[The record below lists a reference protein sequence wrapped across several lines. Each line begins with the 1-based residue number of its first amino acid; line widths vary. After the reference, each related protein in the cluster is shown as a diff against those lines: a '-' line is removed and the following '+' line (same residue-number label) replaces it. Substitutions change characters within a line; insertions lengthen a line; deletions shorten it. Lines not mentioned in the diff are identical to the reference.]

1 MPLMAVEVPIIE
13 TCKHYVR
20 RINKTYSRL
29 TPHISRRMPIRAN
42 ACQSALHN
50 ASSELA
56 KTDNGL
62 DVLFGYDI
70 YKGDEAPS
78 TDAAI

>member
-20 RINKTYSRL
+20 RINRTYSWL
-29 TPHISRRMPIRAN
+29 TPHISRQMPIRAN
-42 ACQSALHN
+42 ACQSAVHN

-56 KTDNGL
+56 EADNGL
-62 DVLFGYDI
+62 VMLFEYNI
-70 YKGDEAPS
+70 YKDDEASS
-78 TDAAI
+78 TDPAI